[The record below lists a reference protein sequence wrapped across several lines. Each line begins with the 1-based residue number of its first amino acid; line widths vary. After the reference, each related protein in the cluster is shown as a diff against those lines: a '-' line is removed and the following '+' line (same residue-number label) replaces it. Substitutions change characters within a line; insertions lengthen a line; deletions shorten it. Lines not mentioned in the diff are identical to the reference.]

1 MAERSKRAAK
11 RSETKRNEAKR
22 VYRKGVAET
31 LSPIRV
37 SLCPHQFREVVDSIQ
52 LKSKGDPPALPG
64 RQQKFDG
71 SGSLVLAPYRP
82 PSSDCR
88 QPQAIEGR
96 SYIQTLLRSGLLLLC
111 DCDQAPLRGQQS

>member
-1 MAERSKRAAK
+1 MALHEINKRAIH
-11 RSETKRNEAKR
+11 EN
-22 VYRKGVAET
+22 RKKDLLGFGAA
-31 LSPIRV
+31 IA
-37 SLCPHQFREVVDSIQ
+37 SIAVLG
-52 LKSKGDPPALPG
+52 LKTKGDPPTLPG

-96 SYIQTLLRSGLLLLC
+96 SYVQTLLRSGLLLLC